1 MKRSNEILVGITAT
15 IALIIAVLGSL
26 YLARGGLQPGYKLYA
41 KFTWGAGLK
50 QGQPVLLSGVNVGY
64 VHDVEIRPD
73 GVLIVQLRVRKE
85 YRIPLGTTATI
96 EPNGFFGDQLVA
108 LHPDKP
114 NPASFSPG
122 DTLLSGH
129 ATPSIGDVLA
139 RVDTIAGNLS
149 TLTTSMKKEFVDANG
164 FAGLRHTGNGGQRV
178 RMADLTKVAAEQ
190 SAELTKTQAA
200 ARKALSA
207 VDSAAIDSTLR
218 SFRGA
223 ATNLNALTA
232 DLGATSA
239 KLNATLDKLNS
250 GPGSM
255 AKLMNDPGMYDDVR
269 RLVTRLDS
277 LTADFKSNPRKYIK
291 LSIF

>member
-15 IALIIAVLGSL
+15 IALIIAVIGSL

-64 VHDVEIRPD
+64 VHGVEIRSD
-73 GVLIVQLRVRKE
+73 GVLIVELRVRKE
-85 YRIPLGTTATI
+85 YRIPIGTTATI

-114 NPASFSPG
+114 NPVAFTPG
-122 DTLLSGH
+122 DTLLAGR

-139 RVDTIAGNLS
+139 RVDTIAGNFS
-149 TLTTSMKKEFVDANG
+149 VLTTSLKKEFVEANG
-164 FAGLRHTGNGGQRV
+164 FAELRQTV
-178 RMADLTKVAAEQ
+178 KSADAFMADLSKLAAEQ
-190 SAELTKTQAA
+190 KIELAQTEAA

-223 ATNLNALTA
+223 AVNLNSLAS

-239 KLNATLDKLNS
+239 KLNATLDKLNT

-277 LTADFKSNPRKYIK
+277 LTADFKANPRKYIK

>member
-15 IALIIAVLGSL
+15 IALVLAVIGSL

-64 VHDVEIRPD
+64 VHGVEIRPD
-73 GVLIVQLRVRKE
+73 GLLIVELRVRKE

-114 NPASFSPG
+114 NPSAFSPG
-122 DTLLSGH
+122 DTLLAGR

-139 RVDTIAGNLS
+139 RVDTIAGNIS
-149 TLTTSMKKEFVDANG
+149 VLTTSLKTQFVETNG
-164 FAGLRHTGNGGQRV
+164 FADLRHTV
-178 RMADLTKVAAEQ
+178 KTADAFMADLSRLAAEQ
-190 SAELTKTQAA
+190 NVELTKTQVAL
-200 ARKALSA
+200 RKAVSA
-207 VDSAAIDSTLR
+207 VDSAAVDSTLR
-218 SFRGA
+218 SFKSA
-223 ATNLNALTA
+223 AASINTLTA

-239 KLNATLDKLNS
+239 KLNATLEKLNT

-255 AKLMNDPGMYDDVR
+255 AKLMNDPAMYDDVR

-277 LTADFKSNPRKYIK
+277 LTADFKANPRKYIK